1 MGWGNGLQEV
11 KHSWVRSCFW
21 HCIEHELHGRVLL
34 AVQCTWHIMHSHIS
48 YCSFP
53 CRWITGGWGCCVTS
67 FLLDNHRLRPRVHT
81 KHTIEYPR
89 SATTLWCVHGS
100 PNPAFSFWVW
110 NRKPAMY
117 IALYS
122 PLMFWPNQG
131 TILHTCRLLVLCTTR
146 GDLSLIPR
154 FLSSFLLLAVR
165 LSIHVLQAMRSW
177 VRPWKQG

>member
-11 KHSWVRSCFW
+11 KHSRVRLCFW
-21 HCIEHELHGRVLL
+21 HCIEEHELHGGVLL
-34 AVQCTWHIMHSHIS
+34 AVQRTWHIMHSHIS

-89 SATTLWCVHGS
+89 SAATLWCVHGS

-117 IALYS
+117 IVLYS
-122 PLMFWPNQG
+122 PLMFWPTKAQYFIPVDCWCFVQQEVTLASFPG
-131 TILHTCRLLVLCTTR
+131 SCPASCRLQY
-146 GDLSLIPR
+146 G
-154 FLSSFLLLAVR
+154 
-165 LSIHVLQAMRSW
+165 
-177 VRPWKQG
+177 